1 MQIAL
6 DGPAGV
12 GKSTVAKALAKRLG
26 WLYVNTGAM
35 YRAMAWAANRN
46 IDLDT
51 VQIRLSGTRVYV
63 NDRDVTDEL
72 YTDEVDRR
80 TSQLATQA
88 RVRERLIELQRAIAL
103 GQNVVMEGRDI
114 GTVVL
119 PQADLKIYL
128 TASLEERA
136 RRRAKQR
143 GKATQQDILD
153 MLKERDARDR
163 EGFGRHPA
171 PDAVLL
177 NTDGVDVD
185 TVVERVLACLKKRES
200 AGNL

>member
-35 YRAMAWAANRN
+35 YRAMAWADNQG
-46 IDLDT
+46 IDLNE
-51 VQIRLSGTRVYV
+51 VQIRVSASRVYV
-63 NDRDVTDEL
+63 NDQDVTEAL

-80 TSQLATQA
+80 TSELATQA
-88 RVRERLIELQRAIAL
+88 RVRDRLIELQRTIAR

-143 GKATQQDILD
+143 GEDEQESILE
-153 MLKERDARDR
+153 MLDERDARDR

-171 PDAVLL
+171 ADAVLL
-177 NTDGVDVD
+177 STDDVGVDA
-185 TVVERVLACLKKRES
+185 VVERVLACLKKQEG